1 MSCARFRVSGK
12 VQGVWFRAATGEQ
25 ALLLHLRGF
34 ARNLA
39 DGSVEVVATGDATGL
54 DALAA
59 WLQSGPPLAR
69 VDRVEREALAST
81 PSFEGFAT
89 L

>member
-1 MSCARFRVSGK
+1 MNAARFRVSGK
-12 VQGVWFRAATGEQ
+12 VQGVWFRAATREQ
-25 ALLLHLRGF
+25 AMGLHLRGF

-39 DGSVEVVATGDATGL
+39 DGSVEVVATGTPEAL

-59 WLQSGPPLAR
+59 WLRSGPPLAR
-69 VDRVEREALAST
+69 VDRVERETLSST
-81 PSFEGFAT
+81 PAFEDFAT

>member
-1 MSCARFRVSGK
+1 MIAARFRVSGQ
-12 VQGVWFRAATGEQ
+12 VQGVWFRAATREQ
-25 ALLLHLRGF
+25 ALALQLRGF

-39 DGSVEVVATGDATGL
+39 DGSVEVVVTGDAGAL

-59 WLQSGPPLAR
+59 WLWDGPPLAR
-69 VDRVEREALAST
+69 VDRLEREALAST
-81 PSFEGFAT
+81 PAFEGFAT